1 MPVNRYTMLLSGLSS
16 NSSPIP
22 PSSVLLNNEKSI
34 IHVSRSIR
42 TSQEPEDVSSYGLS
56 FNVIKLGKYLRISSE
71 VKLFDHMAG

>member
-1 MPVNRYTMLLSGLSS
+1 MLLSGLSS

-56 FNVIKLGKYLRISSE
+56 FNVIKLALTESDNSRRNSLKVIVTDYLR
-71 VKLFDHMAG
+71 